1 MLDKLSVVAGKSS
14 EELAEKIARR
24 LKADLVRV
32 QHVTFPDGEGKLTL
46 DGKLSDQRIV
56 VVQSVCPPVDTNLI
70 QALSLIVRARES
82 APRVVAVIPYM
93 GYSRQDREFLPGE
106 ITTMRVLA
114 RLFKGAGASEI
125 IVVDIHSKIGLDHFK
140 IKSQNVT
147 AMPELAG
154 HFKKMD
160 LKNPLVVSP
169 DQGGASRAAEFAKR
183 LKTRHITLVKQ
194 RDKRTGNVRIM
205 TKDVDGITDR
215 DLILVDDMISTGGS
229 IVKAAKFLKRQGCRR
244 VFAVCTHGLLI
255 NGAEKK
261 ITSAGVT
268 KIISSNTI
276 AGRTSS
282 VDISGIIAKAIGRA

>member
-1 MLDKLSVVAGKSS
+1 MDKLSVVAGKSS
-14 EELAEKIARR
+14 EELAERIAKR
-24 LKADLVRV
+24 LKAGLVGV
-32 QHVTFPDGEGKLTL
+32 QYVTFPDGEGKLTL

-56 VVQSVCPPVDTNLI
+56 VVQSVCPPVDINLI
-70 QALSLIVRARES
+70 QALSLIVKARES
-82 APRVVAVIPYM
+82 APKVVAVIPYM

-106 ITTMRVLA
+106 IITMRVLA

-125 IVVDIHSKIGLDHFK
+125 IVADIHSKTGLDHFK

-147 AMPELAG
+147 AMPELAR

-160 LKNPLVVSP
+160 LKDPLVVSP
-169 DQGGASRAAEFAKR
+169 DQGGSARAAEFAKR
-183 LKTRHITLVKQ
+183 LKTGYITLVKQ
-194 RDKRTGNVRIM
+194 RDRRTGRVRIM
-205 TKDVDGITDR
+205 TKGVNGITNR

-244 VFAVCTHGLLI
+244 VFAACTHGLLI
-255 NGAEKK
+255 NGAERK

-276 AGRTSS
+276 AGKTAS
-282 VDISGIIAKAIGRA
+282 VDMSGVIAKAIGHA